1 MVQNVRLYSLSL
13 LYLLALLTRSSH
25 SRSFPLPH
33 PFLCTWILSIRES
46 PSLLPPTLSNTDP
59 WRRVR
64 VVKLETTQLI
74 HNSVDF
80 RTVTVN
86 DLDQIRWVVDE
97 KDPGGEGGRLEW
109 IDQLPSTTQD
119 GGEGGMEE

>member
-1 MVQNVRLYSLSL
+1 M
-13 LYLLALLTRSSH
+13 
-25 SRSFPLPH
+25 
-33 PFLCTWILSIRES
+33 
-46 PSLLPPTLSNTDP
+46 
-59 WRRVR
+59 
-64 VVKLETTQLI
+64 LI

-80 RTVTVN
+80 RAVTVN